1 MALGMRTDYMSTAV
15 VQDGQESDDE
25 LLSDAKSGDH
35 RAFEELCMRSRGLLK
50 QRIVGIV
57 RNQEDAEDVLQE
69 TLLSA
74 YRHLDSFRGAC
85 RFSTWL
91 VAIGTN
97 ISLMLL
103 RKRRSFPEMISE
115 HISEDGHRFES
126 PDFRDPGLD
135 PEQRCMADQTLHK
148 LHTAM
153 QRLPPHA
160 RTLMDLYYRKE
171 RRMKDAAA
179 ILGITVATAKSRLL
193 RARHMLRRSLKQNDG
208 STP

>member
-1 MALGMRTDYMSTAV
+1 MSNAT
-15 VQDGQESDDE
+15 VQPGQESDDK

-35 RAFEELCMRSRGLLK
+35 RAFEELCVRYRGLVK
-50 QRIVGIV
+50 QRIFRIV

-74 YRHLDSFRGAC
+74 YRHLDTFRGTC

-97 ISLMLL
+97 TSLMLL
-103 RKRRSFPEMISE
+103 RKRRRAPEMISD
-115 HISEDGHRFES
+115 HISEDGQRFES
-126 PDFRDPGLD
+126 MDFRDPELD
-135 PEQRCMADQTLHK
+135 PEERCMADQTLHN
-148 LHTAM
+148 LHAAM
-153 QRLPPHA
+153 QRLPPHV
-160 RTLMDLYYRKE
+160 RSLMDLYYRKE

-193 RARHMLRRSLKQNDG
+193 RARHVLRRSLKQNEC

>member
-1 MALGMRTDYMSTAV
+1 MSTAV

-103 RKRRSFPEMISE
+103 RKRRSLPEMISGYV
-115 HISEDGHRFES
+115 SDDGQRFDS
-126 PDFRDPGLD
+126 PDFRDQGLD
-135 PEQRCMADQTLHK
+135 PEQSYIADQTLGK
-148 LHTAM
+148 LRNAV
-153 QRLPPHA
+153 QQLPANA
-160 RTLMDLYYRKE
+160 RFLMDLYYRKE
-171 RRMKDAAA
+171 HRMKDAAA
-179 ILGITVATAKSRLL
+179 ILGITVATAKSRIL
-193 RARHMLRRSLKQNDG
+193 RARRMLRRSLNQNECW
-208 STP
+208 TP

>member
-1 MALGMRTDYMSTAV
+1 MSTAT
-15 VQDGQESDDE
+15 VQLGQECDDK
-25 LLSDAKSGDH
+25 LLADAKSGDH
-35 RAFEELCMRSRGLLK
+35 RAFEELCVRYRGVVK
-50 QRIVGIV
+50 QRIFRIV

-74 YRHLDSFRGAC
+74 YRHLDAFRGTC

-97 ISLMLL
+97 TSLMLL
-103 RKRRSFPEMISE
+103 RKRRRAPEMISD
-115 HISEDGHRFES
+115 HISEDGQRFES
-126 PDFRDPGLD
+126 MEFRDPELD
-135 PEQRCMADQTLHK
+135 PEKRYMADQALHN
-148 LHTAM
+148 LHAAM

-160 RTLMDLYYRKE
+160 RRLMDLYYRKE

-193 RARHMLRRSLKQNDG
+193 RARHVLRRSLEQNG
-208 STP
+208 CSTP